1 MKLPPV
7 GRHTLAE
14 INKFPR
20 LGLGGGGEGRGGW
33 RGVCFQ
39 LGIFGLG
46 MRLGLAGEG
55 GEVFVV
61 SELLRARMC
70 GRDVM
75 NTGFLSQ
82 LSPSGGGGGA
92 GGLLFLIICL

>member
-1 MKLPPV
+1 MFSV
-7 GRHTLAE
+7 RFT
-14 INKFPR
+14 
-20 LGLGGGGEGRGGW
+20 
-33 RGVCFQ
+33 
-39 LGIFGLG
+39 FGSG
-46 MRLGLAGEG
+46 MRSGLAGEG

-82 LSPSGGGGGA
+82 LSPSGGGGGGRG